1 MNIAPLSA
9 SPISASPNRTLW
21 LALTGLMGWAGAI
34 AALPVGATAQDPFG
48 VFGDQI
54 SDVSTTN
61 PPISYLESSN
71 ETATELA
78 SDSLGD
84 PLDVDFTDDDP
95 VAEVVVGDPLDQPV
109 LSEPATLNLFP
120 TGLLRSRWAMSDPG
134 YAQKYARGAK
144 KTNFPKRIK
153 QAADAR
159 FVDDFSGW
167 YFSGGLT
174 SFSDTPSPMGSLEIG
189 YTGYQTS
196 YLTNR
201 MGFILA
207 ANDNDYYIGGETG
220 LRLQTP
226 TRLAPFVGAGLF
238 LGASS
243 TRKNAE
249 NDDVDNDDD
258 GSVDE
263 DGETEFA
270 FDGALAAVY
279 PECGIHFWWSPRL
292 RLSGF
297 GRYMVT
303 TEGRNAD
310 TWYFGATIA
319 VLSR

>member
-1 MNIAPLSA
+1 MKIAPT
-9 SPISASPNRTLW
+9 SPPPNRTLRF
-21 LALTGLMGWAGAI
+21 ALTGMIGWAGLV
-34 AALPVGATAQDPFG
+34 AAMPSGAAAQDPFG
-48 VFGDQI
+48 VFDDQI
-54 SDVSTTN
+54 TDASVTN
-61 PPISYLESSN
+61 SPNYYFESPLESP
-71 ETATELA
+71 TELA
-78 SDSLGD
+78 SDSLGETLT
-84 PLDVDFTDDDP
+84 PDFANEED
-95 VAEVVVGDPLDQPV
+95 VAEVVIGDSLDQSVPT
-109 LSEPATLNLFP
+109 EPETLPLFP
-120 TGLLRSRWAMSDPG
+120 TGLLKSRWAMSDPG

-144 KTNFPKRIK
+144 KTNFPKKIK

-159 FVDDFSGW
+159 FVNDFSGR

-174 SFSDTPSPMGSLEIG
+174 SMSNTPSPMGSLEIG
-189 YTGYQTS
+189 YTGYHTS

-207 ANDNDYYIGGETG
+207 ANDQDYYIGGETG

-238 LGASS
+238 LGVSS
-243 TRKNAE
+243 THENAE
-249 NDDVDNDDD
+249 HDNIDNDDN

-263 DGETEFA
+263 DGETEFR

-279 PECGIHFWWSPRL
+279 PECGVHFWWSPRI

-297 GRYMVT
+297 GRYMIT